1 MRRALHQLLRIRG
14 PAEQL
19 AEAERIERTYL
30 GTVLRLTLLAPDIV
44 EAILDGRQ
52 SCDLTLPVL
61 LGSVPSVW
69 DEQRS
74 TMAEA
79 SGRVGKSAS

>member
-1 MRRALHQLLRIRG
+1 MA
-14 PAEQL
+14 A
-19 AEAERIERTYL
+19 AERIGRGYL
-30 GTVLRLTLLAPDIV
+30 GSVLQLPLLPPDIV
-44 EAILDGRQ
+44 EKILDGRQ
-52 SCDLTLPVL
+52 SCDLTRPVL

-79 SGRVGKSAS
+79 SGRVGTSAS

>member
-19 AEAERIERTYL
+19 AEAERTERAYL

-44 EAILDGRQ
+44 EAILEGRQ
-52 SCDLTLPVL
+52 PPELGLPRL
-61 LGSVPSVW
+61 LEPFRTDW
-69 DEQRS
+69 AEQRVRLAGGPS
-74 TMAEA
+74 
-79 SGRVGKSAS
+79 